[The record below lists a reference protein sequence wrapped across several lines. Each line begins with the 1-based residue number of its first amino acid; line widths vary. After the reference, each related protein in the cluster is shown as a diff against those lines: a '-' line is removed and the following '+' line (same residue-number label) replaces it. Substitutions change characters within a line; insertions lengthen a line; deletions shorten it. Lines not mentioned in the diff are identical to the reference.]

1 MVFATASVA
10 YSMTTRPPLTSASFG
25 RLTRNVV
32 HFFGT
37 RHGPQYGGG
46 PGERGVVQAAE
57 PDYPVVVSVR
67 QVHGAD
73 ILIIDRPLN
82 VGEQFLDGRDAIITN
97 QVGMLL
103 TIRTAD
109 CVPVLV
115 ADVAHGLVGA
125 VHAGWRGAVRGIVAK
140 TIRAMVERFGAD
152 LASLHLVMGP
162 SIGPCCYEVDTP
174 VLEQLP
180 TDLPGASTILA
191 STGPRTGQLD
201 LKALIRGQ
209 VLSLGVAEDR
219 IHIVDLC
226 TMCRADLLFSYRR
239 DGTVHGTMVNG
250 IMLTQG
256 CFRVSC

>member
-1 MVFATASVA
+1 MVVARVGAA
-10 YSMTTRPPLTSASFG
+10 YSMKTRPPLTSESFG

-37 RHGPQYGGG
+37 RYGPQYGGG

-57 PDYPVVVSVR
+57 PDYPRVVSVR
-67 QVHGAD
+67 QVHGTD
-73 ILIIDRPLN
+73 VLVIDRPLK
-82 VGEQFLDGRDAIITN
+82 VGEQFLDGWDAIITN

-115 ADVAHGLVGA
+115 ADVARGLVGA
-125 VHAGWRGAVRGIVAK
+125 VHAGWRGAVRGVVAK
-140 TIRAMVERFGAD
+140 TIRTMVERFGAD
-152 LASLHLVMGP
+152 LASLCLAMGP
-162 SIGPCCYEVDTP
+162 SVGPCCYEVDTP

-180 TDLPGASTILA
+180 TDLPDASTVLV
-191 STGPRTGQLD
+191 STGPRTGRLD

-209 VLSLGVAEDR
+209 ALSLGIADDR
-219 IHIVDLC
+219 IHIVDCC
-226 TMCRADLLFSYRR
+226 TMCREDLLFSYRR

-250 IMLTQG
+250 IMLT
-256 CFRVSC
+256 

>member
-1 MVFATASVA
+1 MGTTVA
-10 YSMTTRPPLTSASFG
+10 AACAMNTIPSLTSSSFG

-46 PGERGVVQAAE
+46 HGEHGVVTAAE

-73 ILIIDRPLN
+73 VLVIDRPLT
-82 VGEQFLDGRDAIITN
+82 VGEHFRDGWDAIITN
-97 QVGMLL
+97 QARMLL
-103 TIRTAD
+103 TVRTAD

-115 ADVAHGLVGA
+115 ADASCGLVGA
-125 VHAGWRGAVRGIVAK
+125 VHAGWRGAVRGIVAN
-140 TIRAMVERFGAD
+140 TVRAMVERFGAG
-152 LASLHLVMGP
+152 LASLHVAIGP
-162 SIGPCCYEVDTP
+162 SVGPCCYEVDTP

-180 TDLPGASTILA
+180 TDLPDAATVLVP
-191 STGPRTGQLD
+191 TGPRTGRLD

-209 VLSLGVAEDR
+209 ALSLGIAADR
-219 IHIVDLC
+219 IHMMDIC

-239 DGTVHGTMVNG
+239 DGVGHGTMVNG
-250 IMLTQG
+250 IMLT
-256 CFRVSC
+256 